1 MKFFGAVLSAPVLE
15 GLLQGT
21 KEGFTGLRVLE
32 FSIDLSSPTVS
43 STSTGSGTS
52 PNTDAGLSTKAAGRR
67 LVHGRAVYKPQEDL
81 PVRTPAQLAE
91 AIISVAKDRA
101 YVGKNGLSV
110 TVNYR

>member
-32 FSIDLSSPTVS
+32 FSIDLSSPIV
-43 STSTGSGTS
+43 STSTGSSSGL
-52 PNTDAGLSTKAAGRR
+52 TDGNQSSNKVPGR
-67 LVHGRAVYKPQEDL
+67 LVHGRAVYKAHEEP
-81 PVRTPAQLAE
+81 PAHTPAQLAE
-91 AIISVAKDRA
+91 AIITVAKDRA